1 MRHRKAGKKLGRDS
15 AHRRAILRNLVT
27 SLFRHEEI
35 STTHAKAKAVRP
47 IAEKMI
53 TLAKRGDLH
62 ARRQA
67 LSYMMDKSVAHKLF
81 DQMKDHFMDR
91 QGGYISIL
99 KTGHRSGD
107 NAPLALIQL
116 LLAGEGKT
124 ATKKAARGAKSGK
137 KIPEKVSDKG
147 ARSKRKM
154 QVSEDGQEKIE
165 KPKKK
170 DAE

>member
-1 MRHRKAGKKLGRDS
+1 MRHRRAGKKLGRDS
-15 AHRRAILRNLVT
+15 AHRRAILRNLTT

-35 STTHAKAKAVRP
+35 STTYAKAKAVRP

-81 DQMKDHFMDR
+81 DQMKDRFLDR
-91 QGGYISIL
+91 QGGYIRIL
-99 KTGHRSGD
+99 RTGHRTGD

-116 LLAGEGKT
+116 LLAGEGRGSAKRI
-124 ATKKAARGAKSGK
+124 AGGAKSGK
-137 KIPEKVSDKG
+137 RAPEKASDKKAG
-147 ARSKRKM
+147 SKGKK
-154 QVSEDGQEKIE
+154 QVSEDEQEKID
-165 KPKKK
+165 K
-170 DAE
+170 A

>member
-1 MRHRKAGKKLGRDS
+1 MRHRRAGKKLGRDS

-35 STTHAKAKAVRP
+35 STTYPKAKALRP

-81 DQMKDHFMDR
+81 DQMKDRFLDR
-91 QGGYISIL
+91 QGGYIRIL
-99 KTGHRSGD
+99 KTGHRLS
-107 NAPLALIQL
+107 LIH
-116 LLAGEGKT
+116 
-124 ATKKAARGAKSGK
+124 
-137 KIPEKVSDKG
+137 I
-147 ARSKRKM
+147 
-154 QVSEDGQEKIE
+154 
-165 KPKKK
+165 
-170 DAE
+170 